1 MLNVSRGAL
10 ASLVVLSFVASACR
24 KPADEQKP
32 APQAQA
38 QAPAQPAAA
47 TEKPAPPPP
56 PPPAKP
62 VPAKLPSVVARV
74 NGQPVMTADVDRQ
87 VKQLELQAGR
97 SVPPDQRDAV
107 YRGVIDQLVTIEVLL
122 QETKNRNIVVTDAEA
137 KAASD
142 QKLKELRAQVPDQ
155 AAFNTAMAERNMT
168 VARLRANIRNDML
181 ISRLLEGEMAKV
193 PPPTDAELKD
203 YYDKN
208 PNEFSGVR
216 AAHVLIRPDGF
227 DEDSKKKARAK
238 AEDIMKQAR
247 AGTDFAE
254 LVKQHSADG
263 SAQQGGDLGFFTR
276 ERMVPQFSAAAFA
289 LQPGQ
294 ISDVVETQF
303 GFHVIK
309 VLERKDVKFEEA
321 TERLRAFLSGRK
333 REEAQAAFIK
343 SLKDKAKIEV
353 LV

>member
-1 MLNVSRGAL
+1 MLKVSRGAI
-10 ASLVVLSFVASACR
+10 ASLVVLSCAATACR

-32 APQAQA
+32 AEQAA
-38 QAPAQPAAA
+38 QQPAAA
-47 TEKPAPPPP
+47 PAEKPAPEPPP
-56 PPPAKP
+56 PPKP
-62 VPAKLPSVVARV
+62 VPEKLPAVIARV
-74 NGQPVMTADVDRQ
+74 NGEPVMKVDVDRQ
-87 VKQLELQAGR
+87 IKQLELQAQR
-97 SVPPDQRDAV
+97 SVPPEQRDAV
-107 YRGVIDQLVTIEVLL
+107 YRGVIDQLVTIQVLL
-122 QETKNRNIVVTDAEA
+122 QETKARNIVVSEAEA

-155 AAFNTAMAERNMT
+155 AAFNKAMAERNMT
-168 VARLRANIRNDML
+168 VAKLRSDIRNDIL
-181 ISRLLEGEMAKV
+181 ISRLLEAEMAKV
-193 PPPTDAELKD
+193 PPPTDAELKA

-216 AAHVLIRPDGF
+216 AAHVLIRPEGF

-238 AEDIMKQAR
+238 AEDVMKQAR

-254 LVKQHSADG
+254 LAKQHSADG

-276 ERMVPQFSAAAFA
+276 ERMVAPFSNAAFA

-309 VLERKDVKFEEA
+309 VIERKDVKFEEA
-321 TERLRAFLSGRK
+321 TEKLRAFLTAQK

>member
-1 MLNVSRGAL
+1 MPNSSPGAV
-10 ASLVVLSFVASACR
+10 AWLVVILSCAVSGCQKA
-24 KPADEQKP
+24 ADEQKP
-32 APQAQA
+32 AEQAQA
-38 QAPAQPAAA
+38 AA
-47 TEKPAPPPP
+47 TPTPTPTPEPPPP
-56 PPPAKP
+56 PKP
-62 VPAKLPSVVARV
+62 VPAQLPDVIARV
-74 NGQPVMTADVDRQ
+74 NGQPVRKVDVDRQ

-97 SVPPDQRDAV
+97 TVPPEQRDAV
-107 YRGVIDQLVTIEVLL
+107 YRSVIDQLVTIELLL
-122 QETKNRNIVVTDAEA
+122 QETKNRNITVSEAEA

-155 AAFNTAMAERNMT
+155 AAFNKAMAERNMT
-168 VARLRANIRNDML
+168 VAKLRSDIRNDML
-181 ISRLLEGEMAKV
+181 ISRLIEGEMGKV
-193 PPPTDAELKD
+193 PPPTDVELKD

-238 AEDIMKQAR
+238 AEDVMKQAK
-247 AGTDFAE
+247 GGSDFGE
-254 LVKQHSADG
+254 LAKQHSADG

-276 ERMVPQFSAAAFA
+276 DRMVPPFANAAFA

-309 VLERKDVKFEEA
+309 VIERKDVKFEEA
-321 TERLRAFLSGRK
+321 TEKLRAFLTAQK